1 MVQSVGEEKLQHS
14 ASRGGTLAIDL
25 GSTTTVVAFQS
36 PDAST
41 AQLLELSP
49 ISRRPG
55 EIPSLVWDGGNQLL
69 IGREVIE
76 AGLNDSN
83 DPRLHRDF
91 KRLIGPQDSP
101 EHNRAC
107 WAGQQLLQEVWNRL
121 PQELNIERLVLS
133 APVESYRTYRSWLV
147 RASETLPVQEI
158 ALVDEPTAAALGAG
172 LPAGSRLLVVDLGG
186 STLDLALVSLEG
198 GEGKAAPIA
207 QLLRLGG
214 KSLGGGSGQKLR
226 TAKVLGKSGMRL
238 GGRDIDR
245 WIVNACCPNQP
256 ITSTLLNAAERLK
269 CRLSSSDVSDREELL
284 ESAVDEQQF
293 SLRLSRRDLDQLLQQ
308 HGFETAL
315 AELMETTLAGGRRHN
330 CHLEDLDGVVAVGGG
345 AQIPW
350 LRRWLAENTAPAPLL
365 TPPPVDAVALGAL
378 KLTPGVAIRDVL
390 KNGVSVQTWDQR
402 TNRHRWHPLFVAG
415 QPWPSTSPLDLILA
429 ASQPGQSSIE
439 LVLAEPLTQG
449 RHSVVF
455 VNGLP
460 TVREIEVGED
470 EHQPLPGDPLV
481 LPLSP
486 PGDIGEDCL
495 LLQWSIDAE
504 ARLQLSVRDLR
515 SGEQQPTVSVG
526 TVR

>member
-1 MVQSVGEEKLQHS
+1 MGDDKLQHS
-14 ASRGGTLAIDL
+14 AGRGGTLAIDL

-36 PDAST
+36 PDTPT
-41 AQLLELSP
+41 AQLVELSP
-49 ISRRPG
+49 ISRRQG
-55 EIPSLVWDGGNQLL
+55 EVPSLVWQSGDQLL
-69 IGREVIE
+69 IGRQVIE
-76 AGLNDSN
+76 AGLDDSN

-91 KRLIGPQDSP
+91 KRLIGPQDTP

-107 WAGQQLLQEVWNRL
+107 WAGQQLLQEVWHRL
-121 PQELNIERLVLS
+121 PPELNIERLVLS

-147 RASETLPVQEI
+147 KASDALPVKEI

-172 LPAGSRLLVVDLGG
+172 LPPGSRMLVVDLGG

-214 KSLGGGSGQKLR
+214 RSLGGGSGQKLR
-226 TAKVLGKSGMRL
+226 TAKVLGKAGIQL

-245 WIVNACCPNQP
+245 WIVDACCPNQP
-256 ITSTLLNAAERLK
+256 VTSTLLNAAERLK
-269 CRLSSSDVSDREELL
+269 CRLSSSDVSDRDELL
-284 ESAVDEQQF
+284 EIAADEQQHN
-293 SLRLSRRDLDQLLQQ
+293 LRLSRRKLDQLLDQ
-308 HGFETAL
+308 HGFDRAL
-315 AELMETTLAGGRRHN
+315 AELMETTLAGGRRNN
-330 CHLEDLDGVVAVGGG
+330 CHLEDLEGVVAVGGG
-345 AQIPW
+345 AQLPW

-390 KNGVSVQTWDQR
+390 KNGVSVRTLDQR
-402 TNRHRWHPLFVAG
+402 TNRHHWHPLFVAG
-415 QPWPSTSPLDLILA
+415 QPWPSTSPLDLVLA
-429 ASQPGQSSIE
+429 ASWTGQRSIE

-460 TVREIEVGED
+460 TVQDIETREND
-470 EHQPLPGDPLV
+470 HQPWPSEPLV

-486 PGDIGEDCL
+486 PGEVGQDCL
-495 LLQWSIDAE
+495 HLQWSIDAD

-515 SGEQQPTVSVG
+515 SQEEQPTVILG